1 MNDSTAV
8 CIDSFEVKNVNQ
20 RWRLSWLFSAFGL
33 LILILDGKTAFH
45 GAMSGI
51 ELCLKTVIPA
61 LFPFLVISAVLLNST
76 PPSSHLE
83 KAVSSLFGLP
93 EGAGSLLLPCFLGG
107 YPVGAQSV
115 YQSYAGRLL
124 QKQEAERLLA
134 FCNNAGP
141 AFLFGM
147 VGQVLTK
154 PWMPWALWGIH
165 IAGAWAAAR
174 CVPCI
179 GTSARFDGR
188 SVKSYADIMR
198 GAVSTMGIICGWI
211 VLFRVL
217 IAFLDRWVLWLL
229 PQTARV
235 ALIGLLELSNGCCEL
250 AQVTNASIRFILCS
264 TMLAAGGLCVTAQTI
279 SVTPGL
285 SLRYF
290 FLGKAIQILVSLIL
304 SSSVVYRSAL
314 PLLLLLPVL
323 FYQNSKKRS
332 RNHALTGV

>member
-1 MNDSTAV
+1 M
-8 CIDSFEVKNVNQ
+8 
-20 RWRLSWLFSAFGL
+20 
-33 LILILDGKTAFH
+33 
-45 GAMSGI
+45 
-51 ELCLKTVIPA
+51 
-61 LFPFLVISAVLLNST
+61 
-76 PPSSHLE
+76 
-83 KAVSSLFGLP
+83 
-93 EGAGSLLLPCFLGG
+93 
-107 YPVGAQSV
+107 
-115 YQSYAGRLL
+115 
-124 QKQEAERLLA
+124 A

-147 VGQVLTK
+147 VGQVLTE

-179 GTSARFDGR
+179 GTTARFDSR
-188 SVKSYADIMR
+188 PVKSRSDIMR
-198 GAVSTMGIICGWI
+198 GAVSTLGIICGWI

-250 AQVTNASIRFILCS
+250 AQVANATNRFILCS
-264 TMLAAGGLCVTAQTI
+264 IMLAAGGLCVTAQTI

-285 SLRYF
+285 SLRYY

-332 RNHALTGV
+332 RNQALTGV

>member
-1 MNDSTAV
+1 MS
-8 CIDSFEVKNVNQ
+8 Q
-20 RWRLSWLFSAFGL
+20 RRQLPWSFSAFGL
-33 LILILDGKTAFH
+33 LVLILDSKTAFQ

-76 PPSSHLE
+76 PPAFRAG
-83 KAVSSLFGLP
+83 KAAVSPFGLP
-93 EGAGSLLLPCFLGG
+93 EGVESLLLPCFLGG

-115 YQSYAGRLL
+115 YQAYVAGQLP
-124 QKQEAERLLA
+124 KQEAERLLA

-147 VGQVLTK
+147 IGQVLIK

-165 IAGAWAAAR
+165 LAGALAAAR

-179 GTSARFDGR
+179 GTTANISSQPVPSRT
-188 SVKSYADIMR
+188 DIMR
-198 GAVSTMGIICGWI
+198 GPVTTMGIICGWI

-217 IAFLDRWVLWLL
+217 IAFLDRWVLWLV

-250 AQVTNASIRFILCS
+250 AQITNESARFVLCS
-264 TMLAAGGLCVTAQTI
+264 TILASGGFCVTAQTI

-285 SLRYF
+285 SLRYYF
-290 FLGKAIQILVSLIL
+290 VGKAIQILVSLIL
-304 SSSVVYRSAL
+304 SFSVMYRSPL
-314 PLLLLLPVL
+314 PLLLLLPML
-323 FYQNSKKRS
+323 FYRSRKKRCG
-332 RNHALTGV
+332 NQALTGV